1 MSNDETMWREVLVR
15 LAKIEENT
23 KGLDEVTKK
32 AQEAYSMACGN
43 SEDIKELKEAQK
55 INRNWLMTIVAGI
68 VGYLFTNY
76 FLR

>member
-1 MSNDETMWREVLVR
+1 MANDETMWREVLQR

-23 KGLDEVTKK
+23 KNLNEVSNK
-32 AQEAYSMACGN
+32 AQDAYNIACAN
-43 SEDIKELKEAQK
+43 KDDISELKEAQK
-55 INRNWLMTIVAGI
+55 SNRNWLMTIVAGI